1 MPRIQNIHIP
11 SSAKN
16 LAINGALDFWQ
27 EKVGTTTTVNTATG
41 AIVWMAD
48 MVRASHAGTSVKN
61 FSVVRSTDV
70 PTAAESGFDATYS
83 TLWTQLTGLASPS
96 TTDILNPFLYS
107 MEGYDYAQIHGKK
120 ATFGFWIKGSIA
132 GTYGF
137 SLRNENSDRTYR
149 TTFTINQPN
158 TWEFKSITVQ
168 MDTQGTWNFEN
179 GRGVLVAIGST
190 GGASV
195 SAAPSTSWNA
205 DGLNVVSGVTNW
217 TGTTNATLRIA
228 MFSITEGIVG
238 FGAKGFQ
245 RAGVD
250 IQQELLMCQRY
261 YEKSYDTNTTPGTG
275 VDIGSIECIAFDG
288 ASRIIDKVTT
298 WSAPKRNTPTMTMY
312 SISGASGVIRNGS
325 LSTDIGVAGVQVTYR
340 GMYLL
345 NTNGTSA
352 GSICR
357 YHYVADSRL

>member
-1 MPRIQNIHIP
+1 MPRIQGIHTP

-27 EKVGTTTTVNTATG
+27 EKLNTTTTINTATPG
-41 AIVWMAD
+41 TVWIAD
-48 MVRASHAGTSVKN
+48 MVRASHAGSSTKN

-70 PTAAESGFDATYS
+70 PTPAESGFDS
-83 TLWTQLTGLASPS
+83 VFSSLWTQLTGLASPS

-120 ATFGFWIKGSIA
+120 ATFGFWIKGSVA

-149 TTFTINQPN
+149 TTFAINQPN

-168 MDTQGTWNFEN
+168 MDTQGTWNLTN

-190 GGASV
+190 GGTSV

-228 MFSITEGIVG
+228 MFSIVEGSLG

-245 RAGVD
+245 RANGV
-250 IQQELLMCQRY
+250 IEQEFIACQRY
-261 YEKSYDTNTTPGTG
+261 YRTNYDGVLPGAVGAGGRVSVSSTDTGNSLPGVLFGTPMRAAPTVTLYSNGTG
-275 VDIGSIECIAFDG
+275 ATPRVRRYNG
-288 ASRIIDKVTT
+288 ATDVVV
-298 WSAPKRNTPTMTMY
+298 
-312 SISGASGVIRNGS
+312 SGVSVTS
-325 LSTDIGVAGVQVTYR
+325 LAFHDIAATLAANAQYDY
-340 GMYLL
+340 MF
-345 NTNGTSA
+345 
-352 GSICR
+352 
-357 YHYVADSRL
+357 VADARL